1 MSDDSPLIEMSD
13 KDLGISDEDKSKTPE
28 FEPVSPDYPF
38 DKPPEEENVEPVS
51 PDYPFDKPPEEE
63 NVEPVSPDYPFD
75 GPPKQEEDSDSLSQ
89 QRPDLSPSPSKNSE
103 VVTAAVIRYYK
114 LKGDYDKKYNNA
126 KKKITKSGLDLNEI
140 RKKLRTMQMKCINCN
155 QNGGTIFT
163 NTDGILT
170 AKCGNTESPCALD
183 IQIKRG
189 KWMLLPK
196 AAELSRT
203 EIERTKSEIIDLKLD
218 LLFGLRTEEQIATDF
233 DNEKRDYKSLVKQL
247 DTIEG
252 VIESE
257 NKISIAGP
265 TKAEE
270 SVRRISID
278 EYINIKKRQL
288 KNHVSTFKSLVKE
301 YMEED
306 DVVTK
311 QDLMKRAI
319 NIYIEDI
326 IPIMKNMRESKYAV
340 TMMDTTEERGMFIMK
355 QVKVLLQNLDFE
367 YEFGEI
373 ISDKK

>member
-1 MSDDSPLIEMSD
+1 MSDDDSPWM
-13 KDLGISDEDKSKTPE
+13 KMSDEDKSNTPE
-28 FEPVSPDYPF
+28 FEPESPDYPF
-38 DKPPEEENVEPVS
+38 DKPPEQE
-51 PDYPFDKPPEEE
+51 DF
-63 NVEPVSPDYPFD
+63 EPVSPDYPFD
-75 GPPKQEEDSDSLSQ
+75 GPPKQQEEEESVPPQ
-89 QRPDLSPSPSKNSE
+89 KTPDLSPSPSKNSE
-103 VVTAAVIRYYK
+103 AVSAAVIRYYK

-126 KKKITKSGLDLNEI
+126 KKKITKSGLDLNQI
-140 RKKLRTMQMKCINCN
+140 RKKLRSMQMKCINCK

-163 NTDGILT
+163 NKDGILT
-170 AKCGNTESPCALD
+170 AKCGNTGSPCGLD

-196 AAELSRT
+196 AADLSR
-203 EIERTKSEIIDLKLD
+203 IELESTKAEIIDLKLD

-247 DTIEG
+247 DMING

-257 NKISIAGP
+257 NTIKIGAP
-265 TKAEE
+265 TKDED
-270 SVRRISID
+270 SVRNIPIK
-278 EYINIKKRQL
+278 EYLNIKTRQL

-306 DVVTK
+306 DVLTK
-311 QDLMKRAI
+311 QDLMERAM
-319 NIYIEDI
+319 NIYVEQIF
-326 IPIMKNMRESKYAV
+326 PLMKNMRESKYAV
-340 TMMDTTEERGMFIMK
+340 TMMDTAEERGMFIMK